1 MLLCFLYN
9 HVQSMAQDGDEW
21 ELSKENVQPLRH
33 GRDMST
39 LQEVLSQQ
47 VHANHNAILQRK
59 QAFELEL
66 HFYTG
71 DDPLDVWDRY
81 IKWAEQAYPQGG
93 KESNLSPLLERAV
106 RIFHQEQKYY
116 GDLCYLNICLKFVSS
131 AK

>member
-1 MLLCFLYN
+1 
-9 HVQSMAQDGDEW
+9 MAQDGDEW

-116 GDLCYLNICLKFVSS
+116 GDLRYLNICLKFVSS